1 MEEKQLSGQHR
12 LILEN
17 RKSGSFTGIIDIISF
32 EPDEILLKTELGMLH
47 VRGKA
52 LHVNRLDLNKKEVE
66 ISGEVEAF
74 LYTGAPHGKAG
85 GFLGKVFGA

>member
-1 MEEKQLSGQHR
+1 
-12 LILEN
+12 
-17 RKSGSFTGIIDIISF
+17 
-32 EPDEILLKTELGMLH
+32 MLH